1 MQSDQPKTRLSEER
15 IDSIAQQIVAN
26 LTKKKLIEVKEAD
39 LISVLHAVSKLMIAD
54 QQLEAQIEAE
64 TLKILKAYE
73 AKVAPGTPQYQ
84 VVFNQMKE
92 RIAKKHG
99 YIL

>member
-1 MQSDQPKTRLSEER
+1 MHIDHPKTRLSEDR
-15 IDSIAQQIVAN
+15 IESIAKQIVAN
-26 LTKKKLIEVKEAD
+26 LTKKKLVEIKDTD
-39 LISVLHAVSKLMIAD
+39 LISVLHTISKLMIAD
-54 QQLEAQIEAE
+54 QQMEAAIEAE

-73 AKVAPGTPQYQ
+73 EKVAPGTPQYQ
-84 VVFNQMKE
+84 VVFNQMKD

>member
-1 MQSDQPKTRLSEER
+1 MHTDQPKTRLSEER
-15 IDSIAQQIVAN
+15 IESIAKQIIAN
-26 LTKKKLIEVKEAD
+26 LEKKKLIEIKDIDA
-39 LISVLHAVSKLMIAD
+39 ISVLHAISKLMIAD
-54 QQLEAQIEAE
+54 QQIEAQIEAE

-73 AKVAPGTPQYQ
+73 EKVAPGTPQWHL
-84 VVFNQMKE
+84 VFNQMKE

>member
-1 MQSDQPKTRLSEER
+1 MHTDQPKTRLSEDR
-15 IDSIAQQIVAN
+15 IDSIANQIVAN
-26 LTKKKLIEVKEAD
+26 LTKKKLVEIKDTD
-39 LISVLHAVSKLMIAD
+39 LISVLHIISKLMIAD
-54 QQLEAQIEAE
+54 QQLETQIEAE

>member
-1 MQSDQPKTRLSEER
+1 MHTDQPKTRLSEER
-15 IDSIAQQIVAN
+15 IDSITSQIIAN
-26 LTKKKLIEVKEAD
+26 LTKKKLVEINDTD
-39 LISVLHAVSKLMIAD
+39 LISVLHTISKFMIAD

-73 AKVAPGTPQYQ
+73 AKVAPGTPQWQ
-84 VVFNQMKE
+84 VVFNQMKD

>member
-1 MQSDQPKTRLSEER
+1 MHTDQPKTRLNEDR
-15 IDSIAQQIVAN
+15 IDSIASQIVAN
-26 LTKKKLIEVKEAD
+26 LTKKKLVEIKDTD
-39 LISVLHAVSKLMIAD
+39 LISVLHTISKFMIAD
-54 QQLEAQIEAE
+54 QLLEAQIEAE

-73 AKVAPGTPQYQ
+73 EKVAPGTPQWQ
-84 VVFNQMKE
+84 VVFNQMKD